1 MIGKKELT
9 PKTIERRILDMNGTV
24 ELNFPKSVD
33 INDFEIKM
41 IVASKLYELGN
52 ISAGQA
58 AEVAGVTK
66 RTFIELLG
74 KYNIS
79 VLGYDEKELEEHL
92 QNL

>member
-1 MIGKKELT
+1 MS
-9 PKTIERRILDMNGTV
+9 GTV
-24 ELNFPKSVD
+24 ELTLPKSVD

-41 IVASKLYELGN
+41 IVASKLYELGKL
-52 ISAGQA
+52 SAGQA
-58 AEVAGVTK
+58 AEVAGVSK

-79 VLGYDEKELEEHL
+79 VFGYDEKELEEDL